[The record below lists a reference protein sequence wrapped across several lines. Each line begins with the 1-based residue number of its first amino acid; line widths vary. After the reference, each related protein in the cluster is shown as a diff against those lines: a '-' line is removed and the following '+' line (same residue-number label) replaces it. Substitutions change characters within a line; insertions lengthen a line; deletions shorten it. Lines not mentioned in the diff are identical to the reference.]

1 MYYKGTLQQCT
12 AYNDQVTFGEEY
24 NTPTLRWENV
34 TNHKNGID
42 FAILKH
48 QNYESDMEQIE
59 NLEGWFD
66 NTEL

>member
-12 AYNDQVTFGEEY
+12 AYNDQVTFGEKY
-24 NTPTLRWENV
+24 KLPTVRWENV
-34 TNHKNGID
+34 RNHKNGID

-48 QNYESDMEQIE
+48 QNYESELEQIE

>member
-1 MYYKGTLQQCT
+1 MYLKGTYQQCIEYDHEIT
-12 AYNDQVTFGEEY
+12 LGEKY
-24 NTPTLRWENV
+24 KSPTVRWENV
-34 TNHKNGID
+34 SHHKNGID

-48 QNYESDMEQIE
+48 QNYESELEQIE